1 MTTRLLHHT
10 YAEELYAPVPERG
23 VGAVDLYVWRVVASL
38 PSAASQTPLPARI
51 NTYVWRMSF
60 APTVGV
66 EERVVDR
73 GGREKC
79 IPLCFYLFNFYLK
92 QTRSDHNLNYE

>member
-1 MTTRLLHHT
+1 MVGLLDCCT
-10 YAEELYAPVPERG
+10 IRRGIIRARG

-60 APTVGV
+60 APTVGA
-66 EERVVDR
+66 EERLVDR
-73 GGREKC
+73 GGKRKMYS
-79 IPLCFYLFNFYLK
+79 LVFLFI
-92 QTRSDHNLNYE
+92 